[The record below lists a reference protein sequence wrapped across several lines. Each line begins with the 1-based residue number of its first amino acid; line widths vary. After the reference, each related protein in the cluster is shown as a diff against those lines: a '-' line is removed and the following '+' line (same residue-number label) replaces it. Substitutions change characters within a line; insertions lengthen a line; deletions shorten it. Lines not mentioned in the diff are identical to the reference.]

1 MGSVEKPFV
10 NMNLI
15 NNLSFSKSKNKWEV
29 IGKLTELY
37 LKTEPELN
45 LESLNNQFKKQGA
58 EVTGLSEDIKVQ
70 NKYRSE
76 ILELIRMLSNSPP

>member
-1 MGSVEKPFV
+1 MEKPFV